1 MILDKIGGLPHTQQ
15 HADDTGQGAA
25 RAYPHRR
32 ATGQEAVVNV
42 AGSVFRVGAS
52 PETSPERTGSD
63 RGADELSLYPE
74 RDSNPHGR
82 EGHKILSLA
91 SGRSEP
97 RQIAA
102 ARVTSEQGYGHE
114 RAELRPNAD
123 RQSPDMSP
131 DPSPTSRRITTAC
144 AACGTPFTVAPWQ
157 VRAGR
162 RFCSVVCSKPARGR
176 RGPANGRWK
185 GGRRAHALGYVLVN
199 LGPELGER
207 LEHRLVM
214 EQHIGRPLRSD
225 EHVHH
230 RNGIKNDNR
239 IENLELLTRQQHIEL
254 HAMERRGQRSPA
266 SWATVSCLRCGIAFQ
281 RLRKWVEAH
290 PLTYCSRRCFV
301 GSKRP
306 AVSGAAI

>member
-1 MILDKIGGLPHTQQ
+1 
-15 HADDTGQGAA
+15 
-25 RAYPHRR
+25 
-32 ATGQEAVVNV
+32 
-42 AGSVFRVGAS
+42 
-52 PETSPERTGSD
+52 
-63 RGADELSLYPE
+63 
-74 RDSNPHGR
+74 
-82 EGHKILSLA
+82 
-91 SGRSEP
+91 
-97 RQIAA
+97 
-102 ARVTSEQGYGHE
+102 
-114 RAELRPNAD
+114 
-123 RQSPDMSP
+123 
-131 DPSPTSRRITTAC
+131 
-144 AACGTPFTVAPWQ
+144 
-157 VRAGR
+157 
-162 RFCSVVCSKPARGR
+162 
-176 RGPANGRWK
+176 
-185 GGRRAHALGYVLVN
+185 LGYVLVN